1 MTLKILVGYNSFQE
15 LDSSHKIITFEVW
28 KNAVAPSALGMKYI
42 GLWRRRILLI
52 VLNPVLTP
60 TNLQAICS
68 YCMLQP
74 NPPAPLGNGTLW
86 TQSAIR

>member
-1 MTLKILVGYNSFQE
+1 MTRKIPGGYNSFQK
-15 LDSSHKIITFEVW
+15 LDSSHKKITFKVW
-28 KNAVAPSALGMKYI
+28 KNTTASSGLGLKYI
-42 GLWRRRILLI
+42 GLQRRWSLLI
-52 VLNPVLTP
+52 VLNPVLTL

-68 YCMLQP
+68 FCMVQP